1 MMGSYM
7 RNIKFLIKV
16 TLLVVVTMVA
26 SAGAQQPMKANTP
39 ATINN
44 RAPKTLAILPFEN
57 NSVTDPELYQPL
69 TKGLSAML
77 ITDLENNIGTLK
89 LIERDKIQALLKEI
103 ALSQSGSIDQST
115 AIKAGKILGAQATT
129 FGSFMVLGKQVRIDA
144 RIVKVETSEVL
155 MAESILGNSDD
166 FIHLEQEL
174 AGKIAQSLN
183 ASFKRVSKTS
193 KSDIGAA
200 IYFSK
205 GLDAYDRGDLKEA
218 KHMFDKS
225 IKLDATY
232 RKQVENIGGMKK

>member
-1 MMGSYM
+1 ME
-7 RNIKFLIKV
+7 NIKRLSKAI
-16 TLLVVVTMVA
+16 LLVAMLTMFGC
-26 SAGAQQPMKANTP
+26 AGAQKPVKEETA
-39 ATINN
+39 ATVYHQT
-44 RAPKTLAILPFEN
+44 PKTLAILPFEN
-57 NSVTDPELYQPL
+57 NSVTDPELYHPL

-77 ITDLENNIGTLK
+77 ITDLENNIRPFK

-103 ALSQSGSIDQST
+103 ALSQSGTIDQST

-129 FGSFMVLGKQVRIDA
+129 FGSFMILGKQVRIDA

-155 MAESILGNSDD
+155 MAESILGSSDN

-174 AGKIAQSLN
+174 AGKIARSLN
-183 ASFKRVSKTS
+183 ASFKPKTKTS
-193 KSDIGAA
+193 RSDIGAA

-218 KHMFDKS
+218 KRMFDKS

-232 RKQVENIGGMKK
+232 KKQVGKITGMQ